1 MGKTLENVNVI
12 LNDLRSRLRAGG
24 LTELVNLKE
33 LKEQDLE
40 STGKAFDSRF
50 FLWDSGTYQLLMLEK
65 NIPLTRRR

>member
-1 MGKTLENVNVI
+1 M
-12 LNDLRSRLRAGG
+12 
-24 LTELVNLKE
+24 ELVNLKE

-65 NIPLTRRR
+65 KYTVD